1 MSAAAILFGIIIS
14 SCIIS
19 SSSFLTPL
27 KSIQLPTSLPSSS
40 SLELFRP
47 PFPANTVSTTKAS
60 ATLTTT
66 RTRLNALPVEL
77 WTSIIPPAMG
87 FLKSEWTVSYGYG
100 LATALSASSL
110 LLKQQQTSI
119 VTLQA
124 AALIF
129 YGFRLNLFLFIRNRL
144 SSTYR
149 DIGTEIEEKSQE
161 RFATRISRT
170 PFVLSCGLLYHGLY
184 LPVLLTSKF
193 VNDAAVMKSNI
204 GIVIIKLLVGLQWF
218 GYIVA
223 AVGDFTKSYVKMS
236 EKNGKFLVTS
246 GIYSILRHPNFTGEI
261 ISWTCNLLC
270 GTIAATYLLRNQFS
284 LKIFSYLGLS
294 VMGWIG
300 MIFVL
305 LRATSNLEVRQKKNY
320 GNTDT
325 YKEWIERSWCGF
337 KLSTIEK
344 NNSDNK
350 PHKTTTDKK
359 HQEESGSGI

>member
-1 MSAAAILFGIIIS
+1 MSTAAILFGIIIS

-19 SSSFLTPL
+19 SSGFLTPQ
-27 KSIQLPTSLPSSS
+27 KSTSLEFS
-40 SLELFRP
+40 RP
-47 PFPANTVSTTKAS
+47 PFLANTVSTTKAT
-60 ATLTTT
+60 ATLSTTST
-66 RTRLNALPVEL
+66 TLNALPIEL
-77 WTSIIPPAMG
+77 WTSIIPPTLG
-87 FLKSEWTVSYGYG
+87 FFKSEWTVSYGYG
-100 LATALSASSL
+100 LATALSASFL

-149 DIGTEIEEKSQE
+149 DIGKEIEEKSQK

-184 LPVLLTSKF
+184 LSVLLTSKF
-193 VNDAAVMKSNI
+193 VNDAAAMKYNV
-204 GIVIIKLLVGLQWF
+204 GIVIIKLLVCLQWF

-246 GIYSILRHPNFTGEI
+246 GIYSIFRHPNFTGEI
-261 ISWTCNLLC
+261 ISWTCNSFC

-284 LKIFSYLGLS
+284 LKILSYLGLS

-300 MIFVL
+300 MVFVL
-305 LRATSNLEVRQKKNY
+305 LRATSNLEERQKKSY
-320 GNTDT
+320 GNTDL
-325 YKEWIERSWCGF
+325 YKQWIENSWCGW
-337 KLSTIEK
+337 KLSTVEK
-344 NNSDNK
+344 NKNDDK
-350 PHKTTTDKK
+350 PHKTTADKK